1 MKKTVAQ
8 WLEQLLEDVE
18 VTLDRNLKNP
28 NLTTFG
34 FITLTVWK

>member
-18 VTLDRNLKNP
+18 VTLDRNLIESKPYN
-28 NLTTFG
+28 
-34 FITLTVWK
+34 VWFYQSQSL